1 MKIGIDLGTTYS
13 AAAYMKD
20 GKPVVIMNSEGDATT
35 PSVVL
40 FEESGD
46 VTVGK
51 AAKERVLIEEENTV
65 STVKDYMGTE
75 HIYTV
80 REQNYRPEDISSL
93 ILKKIVKYSEES
105 LGEPVEGAVVTIP
118 AYFNDAQRQATEDA
132 CELAGIN
139 LINMINEPTA
149 AAICYAKD
157 KELSEGANVM
167 VYDLGGGTF
176 DVSVVSITAE
186 GIKVVSTA
194 GLRKTGGHFFDQ
206 MLEDYIIDL
215 FYEKHEIDLTE
226 EDYIDERQ
234 DLSTRTEQCK
244 IQLSVKKQ
252 TDIMIRVGKIKERFT
267 ITREQF
273 EDLIKN
279 FYQRTQLCMDKALN
293 DAEMKWSDISKILLV
308 GGSSRIPYIRE
319 QIRLH
324 TGIEASADIDP
335 DKAVCYGAA
344 IFANSEENG
353 YQVRDVCSHSIGV
366 LVIDAEGNSIN
377 QIVIPRNSSLP
388 AVKSHNFLLPFD
400 NITDLEM
407 EFTEGEFTNVDYV
420 NVFSKVDISIKS
432 GIPANT
438 PVEIKMSLDANQ
450 LLNVSICIKSKPE
463 INEELVI
470 DRKSNL
476 TIREKQRRKTKL
488 ALTNIL

>member
-324 TGIEASADIDP
+324 KLLCTALES
-335 DKAVCYGAA
+335 
-344 IFANSEENG
+344 
-353 YQVRDVCSHSIGV
+353 
-366 LVIDAEGNSIN
+366 GN
-377 QIVIPRNSSLP
+377 
-388 AVKSHNFLLPFD
+388 
-400 NITDLEM
+400 
-407 EFTEGEFTNVDYV
+407 
-420 NVFSKVDISIKS
+420 
-432 GIPANT
+432 
-438 PVEIKMSLDANQ
+438 
-450 LLNVSICIKSKPE
+450 
-463 INEELVI
+463 
-470 DRKSNL
+470 
-476 TIREKQRRKTKL
+476 
-488 ALTNIL
+488 